1 MFCRYIY
8 ILCLGHIV
16 YQVKH
21 KGVSGPVGVTLS
33 ENWLVYTYYNTKGR
47 RYEISVAEFYEG
59 YEEKNRWDFCKRFR
73 DLKAFLFYKF
83 DVTNNCLLH
92 FGSSNY

>member
-1 MFCRYIY
+1 MRFKVAVFCRYNIY

-21 KGVSGPVGVTLS
+21 KGVSGPVGATLS
-33 ENWLVYTYYNTKGR
+33 ENWLVYMYYNTKGR

-59 YEEKNRWDFCKRFR
+59 YEEKNR
-73 DLKAFLFYKF
+73 
-83 DVTNNCLLH
+83 
-92 FGSSNY
+92 